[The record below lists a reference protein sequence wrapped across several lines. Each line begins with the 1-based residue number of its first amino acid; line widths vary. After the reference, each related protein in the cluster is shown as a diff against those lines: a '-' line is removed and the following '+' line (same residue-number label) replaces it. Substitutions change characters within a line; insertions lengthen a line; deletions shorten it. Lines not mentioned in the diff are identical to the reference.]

1 MSDSN
6 DQLIVTEDYSGT
18 PRKSYSTEYDPN
30 AKKKAL
36 NALMKRKYYH
46 NRIKKDPILH
56 AEYKE
61 KWRKYYVTNRKELY
75 EKQKKKRYE
84 DRSNL
89 LHFCMDCQC
98 NFLERRSL
106 VVHCCRNK
114 HEMNVL
120 LNEITEKLDN
130 DEKAK

>member
-61 KWRKYYVTNRKELY
+61 KWRKYYVTHILLY
-75 EKQKKKRYE
+75 ETLLKKHLGKKAVE
-84 DRSNL
+84 
-89 LHFCMDCQC
+89 HI
-98 NFLERRSL
+98 RSL
-106 VVHCCRNK
+106 RQ
-114 HEMNVL
+114 
-120 LNEITEKLDN
+120 
-130 DEKAK
+130 